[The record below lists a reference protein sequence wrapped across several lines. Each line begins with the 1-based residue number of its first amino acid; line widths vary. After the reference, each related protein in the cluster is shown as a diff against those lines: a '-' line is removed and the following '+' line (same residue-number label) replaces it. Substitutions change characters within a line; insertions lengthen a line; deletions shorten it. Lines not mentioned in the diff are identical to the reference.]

1 MIYFDYAATSIKR
14 KEILKDIFENMDDFD
29 GNPDSLHALGRAG
42 KKVLEES
49 RQEIAKSINAN
60 PNHIIFTASA
70 SEANNTILSNFKDD
84 FVIT

>member
-42 KKVLEES
+42 KKS
-49 RQEIAKSINAN
+49 FGR
-60 PNHIIFTASA
+60 F
-70 SEANNTILSNFKDD
+70 
-84 FVIT
+84 